1 VEFDFISIYSGLEL
15 ISEAVPETVSIRY
28 IYLVIDDFNNSV
40 NDYFISALGR
50 NALVNKKI

>member
-1 VEFDFISIYSGLEL
+1 LEFKVYINIFGLEL

-50 NALVNKKI
+50 NAL